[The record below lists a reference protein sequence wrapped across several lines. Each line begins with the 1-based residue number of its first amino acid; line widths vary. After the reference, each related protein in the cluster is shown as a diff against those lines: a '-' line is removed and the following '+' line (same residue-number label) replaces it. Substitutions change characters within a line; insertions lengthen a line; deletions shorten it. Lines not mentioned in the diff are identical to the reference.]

1 MELYGFLFAG
11 IRQVVKTGDATPT
24 FLKSEQLSFAV
35 GNPYALSAT
44 SGSITGCLT
53 SLYSISKFKL
63 TQQSIVNCML
73 NTRGARGSVRG
84 TPLVFPYYE

>member
-53 SLYSISKFKL
+53 SLYSISKFNL
-63 TQQSIVNCML
+63 TQQSIVNCCSPAKTHNMV
-73 NTRGARGSVRG
+73 TVI
-84 TPLVFPYYE
+84 